1 MFLKKEFHPIMN
13 RVRCIRCRMYASI
26 YKAAL
31 FMQGRQLIHA
41 AEVLLL
47 FQSHLHYAI
56 IFFFSKNKVGT
67 INIYQVKKFE
77 NYKYWDPKRWVS
89 STLLVFSFV
98 YQFHFSHIG
107 YCITSA
113 LQKFVKYVYK

>member
-1 MFLKKEFHPIMN
+1 MN
-13 RVRCIRCRMYASI
+13 RVRCIRCSMYASI

-47 FQSHLHYAI
+47 YESHLYYA

-67 INIYQVKKFE
+67 VNIYPVKKFKK
-77 NYKYWDPKRWVS
+77 YKY
-89 STLLVFSFV
+89 
-98 YQFHFSHIG
+98 
-107 YCITSA
+107 
-113 LQKFVKYVYK
+113 